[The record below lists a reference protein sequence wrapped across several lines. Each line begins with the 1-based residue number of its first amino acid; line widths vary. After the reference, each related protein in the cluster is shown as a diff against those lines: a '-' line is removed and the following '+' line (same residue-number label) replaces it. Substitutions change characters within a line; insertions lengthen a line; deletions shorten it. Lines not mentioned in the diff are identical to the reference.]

1 MEITTTHVSNPLGD
15 ISYDFCSPIIIRGP
29 YTLMGVEGYDIGKA
43 SNSGTVEISLLPYDM
58 RDL

>member
-1 MEITTTHVSNPLGD
+1 
-15 ISYDFCSPIIIRGP
+15 
-29 YTLMGVEGYDIGKA
+29 MGVEGYDIGKA